1 MQHDTE
7 PEASKKPGRGLGN
20 GHIRRGTVARW
31 AIRTIRF
38 AQRTL
43 TLTAE
48 ILVAI
53 IIVFEEWGWR
63 PLAALL
69 ARLARFELVAR
80 LERGVAT
87 LPPWPALGVFLV
99 PSLIFFPLK
108 LVALWL
114 IAGGHA
120 VSAALVFAFAK
131 VAGTA
136 LYARI
141 FQLTQP
147 ALMQLAW
154 FARLYNWFMPWK
166 EAIVAAAKATPVWHA
181 AVTLK
186 IAAKNLGRR
195 LAAALKPA
203 ALAILH
209 RLRTVLGR

>member
-1 MQHDTE
+1 MQHDTD
-7 PEASKKPGRGLGN
+7 PEVSRKPGRGLGN
-20 GHIRRGTVARW
+20 GHIRRGTATRW
-31 AIRTIRF
+31 AIRTIRV

-43 TLTAE
+43 KLTAE
-48 ILVAI
+48 VLVAI
-53 IIVFEEWGWR
+53 VIVFEEWGWR

-69 ARLARFELVAR
+69 AQLARFELIAR
-80 LERGVAT
+80 LERGVAA

-99 PSLIFFPLK
+99 PSVLFFPLK

-166 EAIVAAAKATPVWHA
+166 EAIVAAAKATPVWRA
-181 AVTLK
+181 AVALK
-186 IAAKNLGRR
+186 LAAKDLGRR
-195 LAAALKPA
+195 IAAPLKPA
-203 ALAILH
+203 ALALVA
-209 RLRTVLGR
+209 RLRAAFGR